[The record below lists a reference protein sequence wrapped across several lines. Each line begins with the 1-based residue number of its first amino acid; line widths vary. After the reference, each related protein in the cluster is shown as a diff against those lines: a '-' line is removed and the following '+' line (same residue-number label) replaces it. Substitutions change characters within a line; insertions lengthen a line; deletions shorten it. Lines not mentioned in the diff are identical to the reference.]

1 LLRQK
6 INSNFLGFFSHF
18 LHRDCELVVV
28 ARLVVTR
35 FAVDAEQSPAGKR
48 VDQELRLALR
58 QALPGNDLRLPV
70 IWTWYQFPLPLPS
83 CNLKLSQSKVKT

>member
-1 LLRQK
+1 MQSNFPHVESLLRHL
-6 INSNFLGFFSHF
+6 F
-18 LHRDCELVVV
+18 
-28 ARLVVTR
+28 
-35 FAVDAEQSPAGKR
+35 GKR

-70 IWTWYQFPLPLPS
+70 IWTSYQFPLPLPS